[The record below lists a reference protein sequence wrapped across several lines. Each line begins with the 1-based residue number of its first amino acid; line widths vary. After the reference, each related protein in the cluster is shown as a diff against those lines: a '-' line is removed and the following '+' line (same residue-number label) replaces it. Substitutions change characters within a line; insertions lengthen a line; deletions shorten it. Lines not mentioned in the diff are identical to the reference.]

1 MVDCL
6 GFHDSVQPVQGFRQ
20 LVQIGASAP
29 QLLVG
34 GIEMMANHLDFS
46 DFAGRGNPG
55 MEQGIEHVGLQG
67 LLAGFQLA
75 LQVVPFLI
83 GEADQ
88 GLMVPQA
95 MSFWVHG
102 LIHLAPS
109 SFDLCSKFFRGS
121 KGSEAPLQ
129 VSRQGDAR
137 SIDRTREA
145 FWMAGAKRVAI
156 QKAKL
161 AYHHRR

>member
-1 MVDCL
+1 M
-6 GFHDSVQPVQGFRQ
+6 
-20 LVQIGASAP
+20 
-29 QLLVG
+29 LVG
-34 GIEMMANHLDFS
+34 EIEMMANHLDFS
-46 DFAGRGNPG
+46 DFASRGNPG
-55 MEQGIEHVGLQG
+55 MAQGIECVGLQG
-67 LLAGFQLA
+67 LLADFQLA

-95 MSFWVHG
+95 MSFWGHG
-102 LIHLAPS
+102 LIHFAPS
-109 SFDLCSKFFRGS
+109 SFDLRSKFFGGS

-145 FWMAGAKRVAI
+145 YWMAGAKRVAI
-156 QKAKL
+156 Q
-161 AYHHRR
+161 